1 VQHGKALRVSWAAR
15 RAGQFFVNQRCRT
28 VVAGQLELG
37 CGNGRAVEGWQLR
50 ASASGLIESVG
61 LACQEKRVSSLG
73 SEVQS
78 GPEASL
84 CA

>member
-1 VQHGKALRVSWAAR
+1 MQHGQAPKVTWAAR

-37 CGNGRAVEGWQLR
+37 RGKGRAVEGWQLR

-61 LACQEKRVSSLG
+61 LACQEKRILSLG

-78 GPEASL
+78 GTEASL